1 MSCQI
6 RVLGFRIRVLGFSV
20 LLEKFMHV
28 VQIAKG
34 IQDDLG
40 WSRSLGVFKTL
51 SCSIHCQSAK
61 YPAKNDNF

>member
-6 RVLGFRIRVLGFSV
+6 RVFGFRIRVLGFSV

-34 IQDDLG
+34 FQDDSG
-40 WSRSLGVFKTL
+40 WSRSLGVFKTF
-51 SCSIHCQSAK
+51 SCFIHCH
-61 YPAKNDNF
+61 